1 MAIPIVFEDV
11 DFTYNP
17 GTPFEVPVLK
27 NVNLAIEPGL
37 ITAIIGHTGSGK
49 STLIQHLNVLLK
61 PTKGK
66 VVIDGHE
73 ITAGSDSKNLKQIRK
88 NVGVVFQFPEAQL
101 FEETVIKDVMFGPLN
116 FGASQD
122 EARAI
127 AEDMLEL
134 VGISQD
140 LYERSPF
147 ELSGGQMRRVAIA
160 GVLALEPQVLVLDEP
175 TAGLDPLGQIEM
187 LTMFVELQRSR
198 QLSLI
203 LVTHQMDDV
212 AEYADRVVV
221 LEKGQIIRQGLPQ
234 EIFADPDWLR
244 NKQLGLPRTLDFLE
258 KLDQLTADDLAKAWQ
273 ERPLTSDQLA
283 QALVDYKKPVVDK
296 EDQDVR

>member
-1 MAIPIVFEDV
+1 MAIPIVFEQV

-27 NVNLAIEPGL
+27 NINLTLEPRRV
-37 ITAIIGHTGSGK
+37 TAIIGHTGSGK

-61 PTKGK
+61 PSKGK
-66 VVIDGHE
+66 IKIGDQV
-73 ITAGSDSKNLKQIRK
+73 ITAQSDSKNLKQIRK
-88 NVGVVFQFPEAQL
+88 KVGVVFQFPEAQL

-116 FGASQD
+116 FGASQE

-127 AEDMLEL
+127 AEEMLAL
-134 VGISQD
+134 VGID
-140 LYERSPF
+140 PALYERSPF

-160 GVLALEPQVLVLDEP
+160 GVLALEPEVLVLDEP

-187 LTMFVELQRSR
+187 LTMFIDLQQAR

-212 AEYADRVVV
+212 AEFADQVVV
-221 LEKGQIIRQGLPQ
+221 LEKGQIIRQGQPR

-244 NKQLGLPRTLDFLE
+244 AKQLGLPRTLDFLE
-258 KLDQLTADDLAKAWQ
+258 RLDQVTPDDLAKSWQ
-273 ERPLTSDQLA
+273 ERPLTSGQLA
-283 QALVDYKKPVVDK
+283 QALVDYKQQLLDK
-296 EDQDVR
+296 ED